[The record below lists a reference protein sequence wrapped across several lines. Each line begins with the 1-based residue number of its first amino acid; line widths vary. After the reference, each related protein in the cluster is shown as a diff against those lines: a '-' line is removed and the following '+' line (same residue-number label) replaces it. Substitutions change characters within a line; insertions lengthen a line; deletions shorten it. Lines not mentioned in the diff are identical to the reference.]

1 MGQRWKRGNRNLGH
15 CSSDLG
21 RSPTSSWPASLAWAL
36 AAPTEE
42 SSETFGRHGAV
53 EFMALRDFPL
63 LLFLCGTAE
72 IVGSSGLHRPD
83 WTVPKMEIGWRGR
96 TSYARQGLVTEAV
109 KAILAVRFTS
119 WPKLTADRRPA
130 APRIFSRG
138 PGRRSV
144 SAAQRMSHGGLALGQ
159 GRNAQ
164 QIGDRRAGLVIAHQ
178 LLRIVGDT
186 DRIGSKRR
194 ALEITL

>member
-21 RSPTSSWPASLAWAL
+21 RSPTSSWPASLARAL
-36 AAPTEE
+36 AAPTED

-130 APRIFSRG
+130 APRIFRRG

-144 SAAQRMSHGGLALGQ
+144 SAAQHVPRGLALGQ
-159 GRNAQ
+159 GRSRSA
-164 QIGDRRAGLVIAHQ
+164 RRPRNRAPVAPH
-178 LLRIVGDT
+178 
-186 DRIGSKRR
+186 RR
-194 ALEITL
+194 